1 MEAIKMKKMIKID
14 GHPMEYYSDENM
26 LDVEAYYGFVYVT
39 KNLVEEK
46 FYVGSSAFV
55 KPGAKNDIQWENY
68 LGSGVEL
75 SKAIKEFGRKNF
87 KRIIIDVAKN
97 EASLRKLE
105 KQYIGKFEATQ
116 SENWYNAIE
125 GITLLTKEEKEK
137 EGMPIR
143 FLVRFSTVKNA
154 DVKLM
159 NDIEQ
164 YCEENGMPK
173 TQLFKNAVREYLR
186 NNQVENF

>member
-1 MEAIKMKKMIKID
+1 MKKMIKID